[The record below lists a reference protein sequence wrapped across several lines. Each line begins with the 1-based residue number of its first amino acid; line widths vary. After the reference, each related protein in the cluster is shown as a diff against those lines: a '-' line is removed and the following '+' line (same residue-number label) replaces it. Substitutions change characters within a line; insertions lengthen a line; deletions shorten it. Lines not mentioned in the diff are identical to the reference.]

1 MDRWRPD
8 RERRGCRILVA
19 AAGYGKTTALRRR
32 FPPDAARWHRGVGS
46 GLSGLVRAAV
56 DAAHPVVVF
65 DDLPRPPAAEIDA
78 LLETVGALPEPVTVV
93 LAARAPLPAP
103 PARWLGRGLWTE
115 LGPPDLVLA
124 PEQVADLIGDEYGLR
139 EPGVAEL
146 VHEATGGWPALVQ
159 LTAESIRLDGRAPG
173 PLAAAVAR
181 PGGPLAR
188 YLTDQ
193 VLAELPEQAARL
205 LRVAGG
211 LSPVTAGLCRA
222 LGHPDADRTVDT
234 LRRTGLLT
242 QAGSVVIP
250 NGPAPAERVVPVV
263 AEVVRQCA
271 AEVSRQPTADR
282 RGRRE
287 RRAQETVAPA
297 APDCRAPAADETAR
311 VAAAWYDRHG
321 PALSAALAYRQ
332 ADDLPNC
339 ARVLTERGAEMIAAG
354 RAEPVAELLATLPAP
369 LMTRPLRL
377 LHGDALRT
385 LGDLPGAEHAYRA
398 AAAAQPPPGTGP
410 GAAGPAHGDGDGDG
424 DGAGAGHGDGSG
436 HGDESGTGHSDG
448 DGTGGPAWD
457 AGLAW
462 RVGRIAYQRGDAR
475 AALAAFG
482 RAAGGSAAP
491 LDAALLQVWTA
502 HAHLLAGDTGT
513 AIGYARRAAAIAADA
528 GLDNAL
534 ATAHLSVALCL
545 GVAGDAA
552 GAEEYYALALPIA
565 ERTADVLL
573 LARIHTNRTYH
584 LIRTAR
590 YAPALETAR
599 QSARYAAAA
608 GSPSL
613 SAIATCNEADALAM
627 LGRYDEA
634 VRRYEAALTRYQ
646 RKGSRRFA
654 AALLGLGEVHRRRG
668 WQEQA
673 RAAYE
678 EAVRVAEQTGNVHV
692 LVPALAG
699 LALASL
705 PDDPKAAAGHAEQAS
720 RHAADDIAAPAVVAQ
735 GWVAL
740 HDADPGT
747 ATELAARAARLARTH
762 HDRAGLAEALELR
775 AAADDGPDR
784 RRALLGEARAIWTE
798 AGATV
803 EAARLTVAL
812 GRLPDAGTDAR
823 LDGLLAAERLTA
835 AGAVVDRA
843 ASVCAAPGGTGG
855 TAAEVAVRALGRFE
869 VIVGGRPVPA
879 SQWQS
884 RKARDLV
891 RILVARRGRP
901 VPRGELC
908 DLLWPED
915 PPERTGHRLSV
926 LLSIIR
932 GVLDPAKVF
941 SPDHFLVADQSSIA
955 LEVARVRVDVEEFLA
970 QVAHGRRLLDR
981 GAVPEAAAVL
991 AAADR
996 GDVAEAF
1003 ADEPYA
1009 DWSVPLR
1016 EETRAAYLAMLR
1028 MLAQTRRMSAG
1039 PGAAVGYL
1047 LRLLEQDPYDEP
1059 AHRALVR
1066 ALVAGGQHGE
1076 ARRAFR
1082 RYEAAMREIGVRP
1095 PTQVLLQP
1103 AHRDPASR

>member
-1 MDRWRPD
+1 MDRWGPGPGQ
-8 RERRGCRILVA
+8 RGCRVVVA

-32 FPPDAARWHRGVGS
+32 FPPEATRWHRAARS
-46 GLSGLVRAAV
+46 GLSGLVRRAAG
-56 DAAHPVVVF
+56 AAQQVVVF
-65 DDLPRPPAAEIDA
+65 DDLAPPPAAEIDA
-78 LLETVGALPEPVTVV
+78 LVETVGALPEAITVV
-93 LAARAPLPAP
+93 LSARAPLPAP

-115 LGPPDLVLA
+115 LGPPDLALSS
-124 PEQVADLIGDEYGLR
+124 EQVADLLAEEHGL
-139 EPGVAEL
+139 PDPSLAEL

-159 LTAESIRLDGRAPG
+159 FAAECVRLGGWTAG
-173 PLAAAVAR
+173 PLAAALAR
-181 PGGPLAR
+181 PDGPLAR

-193 VLAELPEQAARL
+193 VLADLPGEAYRL
-205 LRVAGG
+205 LRMAGE

-222 LGHPDADRTVDT
+222 LGHPDPDRTIEA

-242 QAGSVVIP
+242 PVGSVVIP

-263 AEVVRQCA
+263 AEVVRRCATHPAGSVGRRVSGGPASGGPASDGPACGGPA
-271 AEVSRQPTADR
+271 AEEID
-282 RGRRE
+282 
-287 RRAQETVAPA
+287 
-297 APDCRAPAADETAR
+297 R

-321 PALSAALAYRQ
+321 PPIAAALAYRR
-332 ADDLPNC
+332 AGDLPSC

-354 RAEPVAELLATLPAP
+354 RAESVAGLLAALPAP
-369 LMTRPLRL
+369 LLTRPLRL
-377 LHGDALRT
+377 LRGDALRT
-385 LGDLPGAEHAYRA
+385 LGDLPGAERAYHASVT
-398 AAAAQPPPGTGP
+398 AQSHPDTGTGQ
-410 GAAGPAHGDGDGDG
+410 ADADGDADPAP
-424 DGAGAGHGDGSG
+424 D
-436 HGDESGTGHSDG
+436 TGG
-448 DGTGGPAWD
+448 EAGPAWD

-462 RVGRIAYQRGDAR
+462 RIGRIAYQRGDAR

-482 RAAGGSAAP
+482 RAAGGPAVP
-491 LDAALLQVWTA
+491 VDAALLRVWTA
-502 HAHLLAGDTGT
+502 HAHLLGGDTAT
-513 AIGYARRAAAIAADA
+513 ATGHARRAVSIAADA
-528 GLDNAL
+528 GLDSAL

-565 ERTADVLL
+565 ERTGDVML
-573 LARIHTNRTYH
+573 LARIHINQTYH

-590 YAPALETAR
+590 YPRALDTAR

-613 SAIATCNEADALAM
+613 YAIATCNEADTLAM

-634 VRRYEAALTRYQ
+634 VRLYEAALTRYQ

-654 AALLGLGEVHRRRG
+654 AALLGLGEVYRRRG
-668 WQEQA
+668 WREQA

-678 EAVRVAEQTGNVHV
+678 EAVRVAEHAGNVHA

-705 PDDPKAAAGHAEQAS
+705 DDDPKAAAGHAEQAIG
-720 RHAADDIAAPAVVAQ
+720 HASDEIATPAVVAR

-740 HDADPGT
+740 HDADRAT
-747 ATELAARAARLARTH
+747 ATEAAVRAARIARTH

-775 AAADDGPDR
+775 AAADGDPDR
-784 RRALLGEARAIWTE
+784 RRTLLTEVRAIWAE
-798 AGATV
+798 AGAAV
-803 EAARLTVAL
+803 EAARITVAL
-812 GRLPDAGTDAR
+812 GRLPGAGTDAR
-823 LDGLLAAERLTA
+823 LDGLLAADRLTA
-835 AGAVVDRA
+835 AGAVADRA
-843 ASVCAAPGGTGG
+843 ASVSAGPGGTSG
-855 TAAEVAVRALGRFE
+855 AATVVSVHALGRFE
-869 VIVGGRPVPA
+869 VIVGGRPVPT

-908 DLLWPED
+908 ELLWPED
-915 PPERTGHRLSV
+915 PSERTGHRLSV

-932 GVLDPAKVF
+932 GVLDPAKAF

-955 LEVARVRVDVEEFLA
+955 LEVARVRVDVEDFLA

-981 GAVPEAAAVL
+981 GALPEAAAVL
-991 AAADR
+991 TAADR
-996 GDVAEAF
+996 GHGAEAF

-1028 MLAQTRRMSAG
+1028 MLAQTRRTLAG

-1082 RYEAAMREIGVRP
+1082 RYEAAMRDIGVRP
-1095 PTQVLLQP
+1095 PAQALLHPTHP
-1103 AHRDPASR
+1103 APR

>member
-1 MDRWRPD
+1 VERWGPGPL
-8 RERRGCRILVA
+8 RRGCQILVA

-32 FPPDAARWHRGVGS
+32 FPPDAARWHRAVGS
-46 GLSGLVRAAV
+46 RLSGLVREAAE
-56 DAAHPVVVF
+56 AAHPVVVF
-65 DDLPRPPAAEIDA
+65 DDLPRPPAAEIDE
-78 LLETVGALPEPVTVV
+78 LLETIGALPESVTVV
-93 LAARAPLPAP
+93 LSTRVPPPAP

-115 LGPPDLVLA
+115 LGPAELA
-124 PEQVADLIGDEYGLR
+124 LSPEQVADLIGDEYGLR
-139 EPGVAEL
+139 EPGLAEL

-159 LTAESIRLDGRAPG
+159 LTAESIRTDGRLPG

-181 PGGPLAR
+181 PGGPVAR

-211 LSPVTAGLCRA
+211 FSPVTAELCRA

-263 AEVVRQCA
+263 AEVVRQCW
-271 AEVSRQPTADR
+271 AEASRQPAADCP
-282 RGRRE
+282 G
-287 RRAQETVAPA
+287 
-297 APDCRAPAADETAR
+297 PAADETAR
-311 VAAAWYDRHG
+311 IAAAWYDRHG

-332 ADDLPNC
+332 ADDLPSC

-354 RAEPVAELLATLPAP
+354 RAEPVADLLATLPAP
-369 LMTRPLRL
+369 LMIRPLRL

-398 AAAAQPPPGTGP
+398 A
-410 GAAGPAHGDGDGDG
+410 
-424 DGAGAGHGDGSG
+424 
-436 HGDESGTGHSDG
+436 
-448 DGTGGPAWD
+448 GPAWD

-482 RAAGGSAAP
+482 RAADGPADP
-491 LDAALLQVWTA
+491 LDAALLQIWTA
-502 HAHLLAGDTGT
+502 QAHLLAGDTAT
-513 AIGYARRAAAIAADA
+513 AIGHARRATAIAADA

-552 GAEEYYALALPIA
+552 SAQEYYALAQPIA
-565 ERTADVLL
+565 ERTGDVML
-573 LARIHTNRTYH
+573 LARIHVNRTYH

-590 YAPALETAR
+590 FAPALETAR
-599 QSARYAAAA
+599 QSARYATAA

-613 SAIATCNEADALAM
+613 SAIASCNEADALAM

-634 VRRYEAALTRYQ
+634 VRRYEATLTHYQ

-654 AALLGLGEVHRRRG
+654 AALLGLGEVYRRRG
-668 WQEQA
+668 WREQA

-678 EAVRVAEQTGNVHV
+678 EAVRVAEQSGNVHV

-705 PDDPKAAAGHAEQAS
+705 HDDPKAAAGHTEQAI
-720 RHAADDIAAPAVVAQ
+720 RHASDEIAAPALVAQ

-740 HDADPGT
+740 HDADPAA
-747 ATELAARAARLARTH
+747 ATELAVRAARLARTH

-775 AAADDGPDR
+775 AAADDDTDR
-784 RRALLGEARAIWTE
+784 QRALLGEVRAIWTE
-798 AGATV
+798 AGAAV
-803 EAARLTVAL
+803 EAARITVAL

-835 AGAVVDRA
+835 AGAVVERA
-843 ASVCAAPGGTGG
+843 ATVAAAPGGTGG
-855 TAAEVAVRALGRFE
+855 AATEVAVRALGRFE

-1028 MLAQTRRMSAG
+1028 MLAQIRRMLNG

-1082 RYEAAMREIGVRP
+1082 RYETAMREIGVRP
-1095 PTQVLLQP
+1095 PAQVLLQP
-1103 AHRDPASR
+1103 AHHDPTPR